1 MLRVVSGWGSDRRTV
16 LALSVALGAALLVI
30 AFLLG
35 RDSVRTVPG
44 NAILE
49 EAARPAGLEPDP
61 GERSTEKASRRRWPA
76 WADLTD
82 EEPSELRA
90 AEAGRGVVERTEAH
104 PTDRFALTPSS
115 SRPQT
120 GTRQDAPAASP
131 ANPQGRSVGSYFQE
145 VDLIRSEEGAG
156 DPNAFAMDLIKGGLG
171 GATSGFDQLID
182 DTRVMEQEM
191 RGVTPPAS
199 CENYHEASIK
209 ALVESREMIERM
221 KRAIVGRDIGELNA
235 IAFQSKAL
243 QRKAQALKEMRQGI
257 LAEQGAN

>member
-1 MLRVVSGWGSDRRTV
+1 MLRVVNGRGSDRRAV

-44 NAILE
+44 DAVSE

-61 GERSTEKASRRRWPA
+61 GERSAEEASRRRWPA

-82 EEPSELRA
+82 EDPSELRA
-90 AEAGRGVVERTEAH
+90 AGASRGVIERIEAH
-104 PTDRFALTPSS
+104 PSNGFALTPNSS
-115 SRPQT
+115 GTRPE
-120 GTRQDAPAASP
+120 TRQDARVAS
-131 ANPQGRSVGSYFQE
+131 ASDPQELTVGAYFQE

-199 CENYHEASIK
+199 CKSYHEATID

-221 KRAIVGRDIGELNA
+221 KRAIVGRDIDELHA
-235 IAFQSKAL
+235 IALESKAL
-243 QRKAQALKEMRQGI
+243 QRRAEALKEMRQRV

>member
-1 MLRVVSGWGSDRRTV
+1 M

-44 NAILE
+44 DAVLE
-49 EAARPAGLEPDP
+49 QAARPAGLEPDP
-61 GERSTEKASRRRWPA
+61 GERSTEQASRRRWPA

-82 EEPSELRA
+82 DDPSELRA
-90 AEAGRGVVERTEAH
+90 AEASRGVVERIEAH
-104 PTDRFALTPSS
+104 PSDGFALTPNSG
-115 SRPQT
+115 RPRP
-120 GTRQDAPAASP
+120 GTRQDAPAAS
-131 ANPQGRSVGSYFQE
+131 ASDPQGLSVRAYFQE

-171 GATSGFDQLID
+171 GTTSGFDQLID

-199 CENYHEASIK
+199 CVSYHEASID
-209 ALVESREMIERM
+209 ALVESRKMIERM
-221 KRAIVGRDIGELNA
+221 KRAIVGRDIDELNA
-235 IAFQSKAL
+235 IALQSKAL
-243 QRKAQALKEMRQGI
+243 QRKAQALKETRQRI